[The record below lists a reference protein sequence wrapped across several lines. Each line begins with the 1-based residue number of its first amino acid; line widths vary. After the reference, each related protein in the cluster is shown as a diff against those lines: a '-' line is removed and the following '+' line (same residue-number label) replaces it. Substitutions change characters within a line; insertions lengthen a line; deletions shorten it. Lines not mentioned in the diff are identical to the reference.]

1 MFQILKEAKFVYT
14 VDLDVKTLLELEP
27 RAHDFIF
34 RLEPKI
40 GLVEHLSPDQTVS
53 GDLISVVNDCKRTN
67 EDEPLIING
76 SGDSHRHGGGGSKPK
91 IAVVGGGPSG
101 LFAALVLA
109 EFGAHVTLIERGQA
123 VEERGRDIGALVVR
137 KILDLESNF
146 CFGEVYKP
154 SLALTSA
161 CC

>member
-1 MFQILKEAKFVYT
+1 MYT

-40 GLVEHLSPDQTVS
+40 GLIEHVSTEKSVS
-53 GDLISVVNDCKRTN
+53 GDLISVVNDCKKSNN
-67 EDEPLIING
+67 ETSSGEYEPQIING
-76 SGDSHRHGGGGSKPK
+76 SGDPHQHGGGRSKPK

-109 EFGAHVTLIERGQA
+109 EFGADVTLIERGQA

-137 KILDLESNF
+137 KILDMESNF
-146 CFGEVYKP
+146 CFGEV
-154 SLALTSA
+154 
-161 CC
+161 